1 MNSPQTTSQHI
12 VNAAIQLIPLGIE
25 NPYPL
30 IDEAIS
36 LIQQSGFRYEV
47 GPFSTSLEAPLNEV
61 FKLVSKIQEMFFE
74 KGGNEM
80 LINLQI
86 QARKG
91 HDVTGEEKVGKFRN

>member
-1 MNSPQTTSQHI
+1 MTAPL
-12 VNAAIQLIPLGIE
+12 VNAAIQLVPLGTE

-36 LIQQSGFRYEV
+36 LIEQSGFRYEV
-47 GPFSTSLEAPLNEV
+47 GPFSTSLEAPLNDV
-61 FKLVSKIQEMFFE
+61 FQLVSEIQEMFFE
-74 KGGNEM
+74 KGGNEI

-91 HDVTGEEKVGKFRN
+91 KDVTGEEKVGKFRK